1 MSGLNKEPTKLE
13 NEQSNLLPSLITL
26 VTKLVEQNNVLIEQS
41 AEKEQVILRLLDQH
55 DEILNELIEQQDD
68 DDEQT
73 GSTFLDMD
81 D

>member
-1 MSGLNKEPTKLE
+1 MSTSKT
-13 NEQSNLLPSLITL
+13 EQPKQPDELKNSLPDL
-26 VTKLVEQNNVLIEQS
+26 VALMTKLVEQNNVLIEQS
-41 AEKEQVILRLLDQH
+41 AEKEQTMLRLLDQH

-68 DDEQT
+68 EQV

>member
-1 MSGLNKEPTKLE
+1 MSTSKT
-13 NEQSNLLPSLITL
+13 EQPKQPDELKNSLPAL
-26 VTKLVEQNNVLIEQS
+26 VALMTKLVEQNNVLIEQS
-41 AEKEQVILRLLDQH
+41 AEKEQTMLRLLDQH

-68 DDEQT
+68 DEQV

>member
-1 MSGLNKEPTKLE
+1 MSTSKI
-13 NEQSNLLPSLITL
+13 EQPKQLDELKNSLPDL
-26 VTKLVEQNNVLIEQS
+26 VALMTKLVEQNNVLIEQL
-41 AEKEQVILRLLDQH
+41 AEKEQTMLRLLDQH

-68 DDEQT
+68 DEQV

>member
-1 MSGLNKEPTKLE
+1 MSGLNKEPTKPE

>member
-1 MSGLNKEPTKLE
+1 MSGLNKEPTKPE
-13 NEQSNLLPSLITL
+13 NEQSSLLPSLITL
-26 VTKLVEQNNVLIEQS
+26 VTKLVEQNNVLIEQA
-41 AEKEQVILRLLDQH
+41 AEKERVILRLLDQH
-55 DEILNELIEQQDD
+55 DEILNELIEQQED

>member
-1 MSGLNKEPTKLE
+1 MSGLNKEPTKPE
-13 NEQSNLLPSLITL
+13 NEQSSLLPSLITL

-41 AEKEQVILRLLDQH
+41 SEKERVILRLLDQH

-81 D
+81 G

>member
-1 MSGLNKEPTKLE
+1 MSTSKT
-13 NEQSNLLPSLITL
+13 EQPKQLDELKNSLPDL
-26 VTKLVEQNNVLIEQS
+26 VALMTKLVEQNNVLIEQS
-41 AEKEQVILRLLDQH
+41 AEKEQTMLRLLDQH

-68 DDEQT
+68 DEQV

>member
-1 MSGLNKEPTKLE
+1 MSTSKTEQQKPRD
-13 NEQSNLLPSLITL
+13 EQSNLLPNLITL

-41 AEKEQVILRLLDQH
+41 AEKERVILRLLDQH
-55 DEILNELIEQQDD
+55 DEILSELIEQQDD
-68 DDEQT
+68 DEPT

>member
-1 MSGLNKEPTKLE
+1 MSTSKT
-13 NEQSNLLPSLITL
+13 EQPKQPDELKNSLPDL
-26 VTKLVEQNNVLIEQS
+26 VALMTKLVEQNNVLIKQS
-41 AEKEQVILRLLDQH
+41 AEKEQTMLRLLDQH

-68 DDEQT
+68 DEQV